1 MKNKNTDLSLGQS
14 CYLLGTLIGL
24 AAAATVE
31 FASISPA
38 MMYTIAFLIGSASSI
53 TMVTALS
60 ITAELIG
67 SRTES
72 SAFVYSIVTFLDKV
86 VTGLVV
92 VGIEKW

>member
-1 MKNKNTDLSLGQS
+1 M
-14 CYLLGTLIGL
+14 LGTIIGL

-31 FASISPA
+31 FAGSGPVV
-38 MMYTIAFLIGSASSI
+38 MYTVAFLIGSGSSI

-72 SAFVYSIVTFLDKV
+72 SALIYSIVTFLDKV

-92 VGIEKW
+92 LGIEKW